1 VNYHRIKTFIATS
14 GFAGYL
20 PGAPGTWGS
29 IVAILL
35 WYALQLVIEPLFIVG
50 LTVVLF
56 FIGVWV
62 AKDISRY
69 EEEEDPSHI
78 VIDELVGQWI
88 PLWFLPVT
96 PMYILMAFILF
107 RIFDIAKPWPVS
119 MFDRIPGGWGIM
131 LDDIAAGVYAL
142 LILEGIQFIL

>member
-1 VNYHRIKTFIATS
+1 MNYHRIKNFIATS

>member
-1 VNYHRIKTFIATS
+1 MNYHRIKTFIATS

>member
-1 VNYHRIKTFIATS
+1 MKYRGIKNFIATT

-35 WYALQLVIEPLFIVG
+35 WYGLQHLLSTQYIIG
-50 LTVVLF
+50 LTVILF
-56 FIGVWV
+56 FVGVWV
-62 AKDISRY
+62 SKELSKYD
-69 EEEEDPSHI
+69 EEEDPAHI

-96 PMYILMAFILF
+96 PVYILLAFILF

-119 MFDRIPGGWGIM
+119 FFDRIPGGWGIM
-131 LDDIAAGVYAL
+131 LDDIAAGIYAL
-142 LILEGIQFIL
+142 IIIQGVQLIV